1 MESDLSSTLASI
13 QANCKHDIV
22 DQMMQV
28 ERHYQLCD
36 LKSVEWARNLSCLR
50 RLSRKRRRGAY
61 DDEEED
67 DWSSNTLGRGSTNG
81 HSDYIA
87 VSYPWKAAAPTGL
100 CDPATQR
107 TTAATNVDSAAAGA
121 WKIAVPGNPRRVD
134 RSKVRD
140 AVLRRAV
147 AYAET
152 HGTELIWIDREC
164 VPQDE
169 DGERENTHLH
179 ETAMQSMD
187 LVYRWAKHP
196 IALIFESVACQ
207 EEVDLLEALLRGSV
221 VEVRGF
227 DGDFTGPPPTTD
239 DRRPKSKSKENEASS
254 VDDDS
259 DSDDADPETDHPRFA
274 SSVSASTISSLLA
287 LLTRLTSDPW
297 FSRAWIFQE
306 NYCAGAKMRLLIP
319 HSRAISK
326 AHAVDLFGNIPH
338 ELNVRSIAFF
348 NAATKFC
355 LAYLAD
361 PRYVGSAQAKA
372 QCEAIIHRAGRYNL
386 LHRYGFVSET
396 GSTSPT
402 EIALQAEVKERRQ
415 RRHRHRGGGN
425 GERKKQHAT
434 SRPFSRAMSTTILA
448 DLAARRITQPH
459 DILAI
464 AANCCAYDARLD
476 TKALRSAGTV
486 AEAAKKLAGAIVD
499 KKKGKGK
506 EVAIDEVYQSLSA
519 AVLALWFLNGEV
531 FKNMLP
537 PPPEPQ
543 VPSEYPDITISP
555 VGDGRGE
562 GEESSP
568 ANDSTNADKNNDFD
582 TSDAPLSLTL
592 STSLTNQ
599 QPLSKSPLPPSGT
612 SIPPTPIT
620 SLTALSFLSRTAL
633 DSFIPPS
640 PSSPSF
646 RAGPLTFL
654 KSCRFRCVQLT
665 HSGVATRGH
674 VWLLDERI
682 ETRGWNAPVARAAQ
696 GGRFWRRRRG
706 GIDPLALLAAELR
719 GRAKGKGVG
728 GEKGARYT
736 WLARRLDAMVAVRA
750 AARRAAEE
758 KRERRRAKK
767 MGLRAASASASLK
780 SKSGGGNP
788 KTTKGKQQ
796 QRVDEATLARL
807 KESVTTFDR
816 CMADAVA
823 EAIRDGR
830 DLILARAWDGVED
843 PAAQGEDGPSS
854 ESAASKKK
862 RKKVYRAIFV
872 WDEMAQQQG
881 EDGGEGGESET
892 EDEVDEVDDE
902 VSGGADMAPCP
913 DPGPAKARNHFTDKR
928 TIPLSTSTST
938 TDTDSD
944 TPLARLPSRTKAK
957 ILQSVAHQ
965 SSRPSSSS
973 SSISS
978 LTSLSSLSSSSPASE
993 SDKSTFAP
1001 TLAFTSHTPSSTRYR
1016 FDRRT
1021 ALEQSHIDKF
1031 VSLEVALD
1039 GACPT
1044 PSPETSTTAAT
1055 VDEPGDGDGDGDGE
1069 DENEGKGDGR
1079 TRRRRRSRSAQSSS
1093 RKNKDENTAATA
1105 QTPIHSTPPPPP
1117 QPPLL
1122 RTKRWINGLA
1132 FLPSPPPPPSTNSA
1146 PRTGGAAARSAC
1158 KRGAGAQ
1165 GKTASAASKS
1175 NDKTASSSK
1184 HTTAAAAKVKV
1195 SVRGKEKAKAHIEA
1209 TTRVLR
1215 ARRACGR
1222 HGGVGKGTGEGK
1234 GEDEDGDESWED
1246 RDEED
1251 EEGEQAGEKWEED
1264 GHGDGDEEGKDW
1276 QTGERGVVFAWP
1288 EGLARK

>member
-28 ERHYQLCD
+28 EQHYQLCD

-87 VSYPWKAAAPTGL
+87 VSYPWKAAAPTAL

-107 TTAATNVDSAAAGA
+107 TTAVTNVDSAAAGA

-227 DGDFTGPPPTTD
+227 DGDFTAPPPTTE
-239 DRRPKSKSKENEASS
+239 DRRPKIKSKES
-254 VDDDS
+254 DDDDDDEDE
-259 DSDDADPETDHPRFA
+259 DSPADHPRFP
-274 SSVSASTISSLLA
+274 SSVSPSTISSLLA

-402 EIALQAEVKERRQ
+402 EIALQAEAKERRR
-415 RRHRHRGGGN
+415 RRHRHRGGGH
-425 GERKKQHAT
+425 GERKKQHLT

-555 VGDGRGE
+555 VGDGQGE

-568 ANDSTNADKNNDFD
+568 ANDSTNADQNNDFD

-592 STSLTNQ
+592 STSLANQ
-599 QPLSKSPLPPSGT
+599 QPPSKSPLPPSGT

-682 ETRGWNAPVARAAQ
+682 ETRGWNASVARAAQ

-706 GIDPLALLAAELR
+706 GVDPLALLAAELR
-719 GRAKGKGVG
+719 GRAKGSS
-728 GEKGARYT
+728 GARYT
-736 WLARRLDAMVAVRA
+736 WLARRLDAMVAERA

-767 MGLRAASASASLK
+767 MGLRAASVK
-780 SKSGGGNP
+780 SKTSGNP
-788 KTTKGKQQ
+788 KTPKGKQQ

-843 PAAQGEDGPSS
+843 PAAQGEDGPRG
-854 ESAASKKK
+854 ESAASKKH

-872 WDEMAQQQG
+872 WDEMAQQEG
-881 EDGGEGGESET
+881 EDGGEGGGSET
-892 EDEVDEVDDE
+892 EDEVDEADDN
-902 VSGGADMAPCP
+902 VSGGTDTAPCP
-913 DPGPAKARNHFTDKR
+913 GVGTAKVRNHFADKR
-928 TIPLSTSTST
+928 TIPLSTSAST
-938 TDTDSD
+938 ASTDSD

-973 SSISS
+973 SSTSS
-978 LTSLSSLSSSSPASE
+978 LTSLTSSSASSSRSSSAE
-993 SDKSTFAP
+993 EKQSTFAP
-1001 TLAFTSHTPSSTRYR
+1001 TLAFTSHTPSNTRYR
-1016 FDRRT
+1016 FDRRA

-1039 GACPT
+1039 GACCST
-1044 PSPETSTTAAT
+1044 PNSFPTAAKT
-1055 VDEPGDGDGDGDGE
+1055 TPGDGERGDGE
-1069 DENEGKGDGR
+1069 NGRGKNEDEDEGKEGGGG
-1079 TRRRRRSRSAQSSS
+1079 RRSRSAQSSS

-1105 QTPIHSTPPPPP
+1105 QTPTPRPPHPP
-1117 QPPLL
+1117 IL

-1132 FLPSPPPPPSTNSA
+1132 FLPSPPSSTNPAS
-1146 PRTGGAAARSAC
+1146 PPIRTAATSTRKKGAAAQGQSAT
-1158 KRGAGAQ
+1158 
-1165 GKTASAASKS
+1165 KTASKS
-1175 NDKTASSSK
+1175 AK
-1184 HTTAAAAKVKV
+1184 HSTAAAKVKV
-1195 SVRGKEKAKAHIEA
+1195 SVRGKAKAKAHIEA

-1215 ARRACGR
+1215 ARRACYSNPNRTYAAHSGR
-1222 HGGVGKGTGEGK
+1222 GE
-1234 GEDEDGDESWED
+1234 EDQDEDESWE
-1246 RDEED
+1246 
-1251 EEGEQAGEKWEED
+1251 EEGEQAGDKWEED
-1264 GHGDGDEEGKDW
+1264 GDCGDGDEEEGKDW
-1276 QTGERGVVFAWP
+1276 QTGERRVVFAWP
-1288 EGLARK
+1288 EGLVRK